1 MRSNFTDNP
10 QSLVSFLFF
19 SFFLNVVLSFSVC
32 FFFVVLWSRFFFFSR
47 IFAVKKEAA
56 DGRRRLGP
64 RSTSAY
70 RGCWWNATGPGTL
83 CWPRRMSGTWNTPTG
98 PAPSAQ
104 HRNGINDSLSLSLSL
119 SSFFIFPFQRSF
131 ARHLSKKQ
139 NKRRTPDYEDDRE
152 GHTRRHWPLRP
163 DRSRTRL
170 AFQRRHRSFDDFF
183 IFPYCSRT
191 ALPPLGILDSIP
203 MFVCCF
209 FFIFLNRIKY
219 FKFFHF
225 QVGPRVEVFSN
236 HLLDLFN
243 SP

>member
-1 MRSNFTDNP
+1 MKVSPLQSIFWLLNNWKDIDEKWWTFDLFFCNSIWFLINMRSNFTDNP

-19 SFFLNVVLSFSVC
+19 SFFLNFFLSFSVC

-131 ARHLSKKQ
+131 ARHFSKKQ

-152 GHTRRHWPLRP
+152 GHTRRHWPLP
-163 DRSRTRL
+163 GAQSAAAATRSL
-170 AFQRRHRSFDDFF
+170 
-183 IFPYCSRT
+183 
-191 ALPPLGILDSIP
+191 
-203 MFVCCF
+203 
-209 FFIFLNRIKY
+209 
-219 FKFFHF
+219 
-225 QVGPRVEVFSN
+225 
-236 HLLDLFN
+236 
-243 SP
+243 